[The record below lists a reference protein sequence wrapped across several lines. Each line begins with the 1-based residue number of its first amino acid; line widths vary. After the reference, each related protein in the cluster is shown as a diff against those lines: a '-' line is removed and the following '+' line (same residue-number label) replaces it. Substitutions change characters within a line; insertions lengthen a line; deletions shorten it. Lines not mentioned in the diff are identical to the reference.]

1 MPEKNPLKIR
11 KSENVHNT
19 TEEIHLSTFGAN
31 IHDMLK
37 NSFFLKKGSIGE
49 YANHIINNI
58 IQEMKDKKNNLKTN
72 KVIDDSKIHER
83 IMLID
88 EPIIRNALLGE
99 YHRVFTDIDNEKRI
113 KELQRQIDELKNY

>member
-1 MPEKNPLKIR
+1 
-11 KSENVHNT
+11 
-19 TEEIHLSTFGAN
+19 
-31 IHDMLK
+31 
-37 NSFFLKKGSIGE
+37 
-49 YANHIINNI
+49 
-58 IQEMKDKKNNLKTN
+58 MKDKKNNLKTN